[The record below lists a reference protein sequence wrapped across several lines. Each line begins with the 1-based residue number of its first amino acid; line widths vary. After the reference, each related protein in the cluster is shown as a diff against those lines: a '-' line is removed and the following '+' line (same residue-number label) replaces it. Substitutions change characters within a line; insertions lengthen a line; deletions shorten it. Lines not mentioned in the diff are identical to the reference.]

1 MLQEHKSS
9 TSLLSLFFLLLLL
22 LLPTACEETES
33 PSLKNTSTPSAE
45 ASNKI
50 DDEVAVI
57 ETDMGRIVIEF
68 FVGDAPKHTENFK
81 KLARAQF
88 YDGTA
93 FHRVIAGNIIQGGD
107 PNSKTGDPA
116 TWGMGAPDQP
126 TVPAEFTARKHLRGT
141 VSAARRGDDVNS
153 ATSQFFVCLTAKP
166 EWDRQYSAF
175 GRVVEGL
182 NVVDII
188 ANSPVAEGT
197 ERPVE
202 KVVMKKVTIDKRANY
217 GATPNYG
224 E

>member
-1 MLQEHKSS
+1 MLQRNKSQV
-9 TSLLSLFFLLLLL
+9 SLLSLFILLFLL

-33 PSLKNTSTPSAE
+33 PSLKSTSTE
-45 ASNKI
+45 VSNKI

-68 FVGDAPKHTENFK
+68 FVGDAPKHTANFK
-81 KLARAQF
+81 KLAQSQF

-107 PNSKTGDPA
+107 PNSKAGDPT
-116 TWGMGAPDQP
+116 TWGMGAPDQV

-153 ATSQFFVCLTAKP
+153 ATSQFFICLTPKP

-175 GRVVEGL
+175 GRVVEGI

-197 ERPVE
+197 ERPTE
-202 KVVMKKVTIDKRANY
+202 KIVMKKVTLDKRANY
-217 GATPNYG
+217 GATPAYG